1 MGVLKN
7 IEKMMTAEEISK
19 SEQEYL
25 QDTAHLRAAKD
36 ALARSLADY
45 IAAAIKSKEI
55 SQNDLRRELKMS
67 SATMTE
73 IINGRGNPTI
83 ETIAKFGLA
92 FGKVPKLV
100 WEEIGQHADDG
111 DEEDSIT

>member
-1 MGVLKN
+1 
-7 IEKMMTAEEISK
+7 MMTSEEVTK
-19 SEQEYL
+19 NENEYL
-25 QDTAHLRAAKD
+25 QDTAHLRAAKE

-45 IAAAIKSKEI
+45 IAVAIKSKEI
-55 SQNDLRRELKMS
+55 SQNELRRELKMS

-92 FGKVPKLV
+92 FGKMPKLV
-100 WEEIGQHADDG
+100 WEEIGQYADDSG
-111 DEEDSIT
+111 IDEE